1 MGRLIKIVV
10 FLAVIVIGIVLAVQ
24 YTQDSAKPDAETQQ
38 QQQADKE
45 GGIQPQEKYGFAPI
59 GGDE

>member
-24 YTQDSAKPDAETQQ
+24 YTSDSGQPDAETQ

>member
-1 MGRLIKIVV
+1 MGKLIKLVV

-24 YTQDSAKPDAETQQ
+24 YTSDSAKPDAETPQQ
-38 QQQADKE
+38 QTDKE